1 RAGSAPVRPALRP
14 AGRRPDRAAR
24 PHHAVAARH
33 AATRT
38 TLLQNAAPQHRLGDS
53 ATALSPKWVRTR
65 VRPATHRA
73 GLLRPRLHGPENSR
87 LSPGWAG
94 RRPDGWPNL
103 AQLRGRRQF
112 ANIRAAIAI
121 GDGWRD
127 AAHWAAVRPAR
138 RPRRRRQP
146 GVPAAG
152 AWRRTIPCCCA
163 HTA

>member
-1 RAGSAPVRPALRP
+1 ESRWPTEKQSLRRLWSPGPVRPRAGSAPVRPALRP

-24 PHHAVAARH
+24 PHHAVAARR

-38 TLLQNAAPQHRLGDS
+38 TLLQNAAPLHRSGDS
-53 ATALSPKWVRTR
+53 ATALLPKWVRTR

-94 RRPDGWPNL
+94 RRPGGWPNL

-121 GDGWRD
+121 GDGWRG
-127 AAHWAAVRPAR
+127 AAH
-138 RPRRRRQP
+138 
-146 GVPAAG
+146 
-152 AWRRTIPCCCA
+152 
-163 HTA
+163 